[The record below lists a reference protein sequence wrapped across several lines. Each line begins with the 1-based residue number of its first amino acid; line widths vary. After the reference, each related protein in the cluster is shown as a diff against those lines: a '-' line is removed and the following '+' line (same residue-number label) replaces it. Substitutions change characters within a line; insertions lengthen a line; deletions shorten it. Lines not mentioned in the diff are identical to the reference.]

1 MIRALRRT
9 TLARVLLPFAMLVC
23 LVTVSVSALLH
34 SEDDDALCGVLVE
47 HHDHSAH
54 RIGAP
59 KAPSSEADHCF
70 ICHNQSLRSLV
81 STVLAVSACLGES
94 RHYAE
99 HGVVAGVELPRQQP
113 ARAPPLA

>member
-1 MIRALRRT
+1 MIRAFRRT
-9 TLARVLLPFAMLVC
+9 TLAGMLPFAMLVC

-34 SEDDDALCGVLVE
+34 SEDDALCGLIVE
-47 HHDHSAH
+47 QHDHSAH
-54 RIGAP
+54 RIGAA
-59 KAPSSEADHCF
+59 KGSTSDADHCF

-81 STVLAVSACLGES
+81 STGPVTSACLGET

-99 HGVVAGVELPRQQP
+99 HGVAVGAELPRRQP